1 MRCIHLITTAWSQ
14 HYVVGKNY
22 YKRGWLSPSFLR
34 HFLPVFTKWGSL
46 KTTIFVASWW
56 GEYYQMSIWLF
67 PLCTLVQ
74 VVWNHCS
81 GWRGAGLPSFLGNS
95 TPNQSGSVYV
105 AAGTVISSALL
116 FTYWPHNREQKM
128 NTDVGRRGSWLQH
141 RIQAMLLWMTWWH
154 TNAHIHSA
162 V

>member
-1 MRCIHLITTAWSQ
+1 MNTLDKCMEPTLW
-14 HYVVGKNY
+14 VGKDY

-46 KTTIFVASWW
+46 KTTIFVAGGLPDVYQALSSVYTSTSGLKALLLLERSW
-56 GEYYQMSIWLF
+56 
-67 PLCTLVQ
+67 
-74 VVWNHCS
+74 
-81 GWRGAGLPSFLGNS
+81 PSFLSGNS
-95 TPNQSGSVYV
+95 TPDQSGSVYS

-116 FTYWPHNREQKM
+116 FTNWPHNREQKM

-141 RIQAMLLWMTWWH
+141 HIQAMLLWMTWWH
-154 TNAHIHSA
+154 TNAHTHSA